1 MKREEIERII
11 TEEVETIIAGTP
23 LELVDVE
30 YVREKNWYLRVFLD
44 KEGGIDLEDCQSVS
58 EKLSKILDIKDPII
72 DNYLLE
78 VSSPGLDR
86 ILKKDSD
93 FIRYEGRMVDIHFF
107 KAHKNTKLLVAEL
120 GKKQDDGT
128 LIVRVDGMEE
138 ILNSKEISQIRLHI
152 DF

>member
-1 MKREEIERII
+1 MKKLYEIII
-11 TEEVETIIAGTP
+11 II
-23 LELVDVE
+23 
-30 YVREKNWYLRVFLD
+30 
-44 KEGGIDLEDCQSVS
+44 
-58 EKLSKILDIKDPII
+58 IL
-72 DNYLLE
+72 LA
-78 VSSPGLDR
+78 
-86 ILKKDSD
+86 
-93 FIRYEGRMVDIHFF
+93 MVDIHFF